1 MTAAG
6 SRRKSWDFWGGCSL
20 LTVTTIGQQDR
31 SGWRPV
37 TETFRLRP
45 WADAPRSLWAGIRVV
60 ATDIDGT
67 ITTGGRIA
75 ATTVAELGA
84 LAAAGL
90 AVVLVTGRSAGW
102 GAALGAYV
110 PGLTGVLA
118 ENGAVWLGTDPEAA
132 PIFIDPLSASERPTI
147 ADADAAVTA
156 VISELGS
163 GTERATDNYCRLTDR
178 TLRAGVT
185 VDPFVVAAVAH
196 RFGLAHTWSSVH
208 HHLSTSAMTKRTGLL
223 AALAGPGAPPGR
235 VVDPRL
241 DVLTVG
247 DSGND
252 AGLFDTETFAATVGV
267 AGVRRHIDA
276 LGAHLPA
283 WVTMGDGGDGFAEV
297 VRTLLGARRTGDGIR

>member
-1 MTAAG
+1 
-6 SRRKSWDFWGGCSL
+6 
-20 LTVTTIGQQDR
+20 
-31 SGWRPV
+31 V
-37 TETFRLRP
+37 TETSRLRP
-45 WADAPRSLWAGIRVV
+45 WADAPLSLLAGIRVV
-60 ATDIDGT
+60 AADVDGT
-67 ITTGGRIA
+67 ITTDGRIA
-75 ATTVAELGA
+75 ATTVADLGA
-84 LAAAGL
+84 LAGTGL

-132 PIFIDPLSASERPTI
+132 PILVDSPWASERPTI

-156 VISELGS
+156 AISELGP
-163 GTERATDNYCRLTDR
+163 GTERAADNFCRLTDR
-178 TLRAGVT
+178 ALRVGVT
-185 VDPFVVAAVAH
+185 VEASVVAAVAD

-235 VVDPRL
+235 RVDARL
-241 DVLTVG
+241 EVLTVG

-252 AGLFDTETFAATVGV
+252 AGLFDSETFAATVGV
-267 AGVRRHIDA
+267 AGVRRHIGA

-283 WVTMGDGGDGFAEV
+283 WVTVGDGGEGFAEV
-297 VRTLLGARRTGDGIR
+297 VRALLGTTELSSPAQKPTL